1 MPIEVEDIQ
10 PETQA
15 IQAAESVT
23 EAPPEPAV
31 TEAPAPKRRGR
42 PAGSKNKPK
51 SVAEEP
57 PEPPDPVPKAA
68 PAPKPPARVK
78 KAKVVAPPP
87 SESSEEEE
95 DEPEPLSPATHRRAQ
110 WAEYRQRQVDAHQ
123 QQVQH
128 YTRALDKMLGF

>member
-1 MPIEVEDIQ
+1 MPIEVEDIK
-10 PETQA
+10 PETA
-15 IQAAESVT
+15 EPAATEPVT
-23 EAPPEPAV
+23 EAPEPVA
-31 TEAPAPKRRGR
+31 EAPAPKKRGR
-42 PAGSKNKPK
+42 PPGSKNKTKP
-51 SVAEEP
+51 VAEEP
-57 PEPPDPVPKAA
+57 PEPA
-68 PAPKPPARVK
+68 PAPKPPARPK

>member
-15 IQAAESVT
+15 IQAAEGAT

-57 PEPPDPVPKAA
+57 PEPPDPVPKAP
-68 PAPKPPARVK
+68 PAPARVK